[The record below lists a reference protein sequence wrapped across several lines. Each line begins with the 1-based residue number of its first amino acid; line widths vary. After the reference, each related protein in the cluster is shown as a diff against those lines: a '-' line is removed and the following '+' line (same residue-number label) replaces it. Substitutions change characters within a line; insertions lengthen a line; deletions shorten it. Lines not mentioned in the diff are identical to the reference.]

1 VVDAVHG
8 RVPVLLDSGVRTG
21 ADIVKALALGA
32 AAVLVGRP
40 YVHGLAL
47 GGEAGVRHVL
57 RCLLADLDINLAL
70 TGHRSPAE
78 LSPDALVSSRLLEA

>member
-1 VVDAVHG
+1 M
-8 RVPVLLDSGVRTG
+8 
-21 ADIVKALALGA
+21 
-32 AAVLVGRP
+32 
-40 YVHGLAL
+40 HGLAL

-78 LSPDALVSSRLLEA
+78 LSAEALVLRDQTQ